1 MLSEIV
7 ITVLVIF
14 SGFISYMLMLCMRR
28 VNQYENFILKIQQII
43 EISSQRLTTVDARGH
58 YESDDETNF
67 FFQQLKD
74 IQEVL
79 DSLFETEEE
88 K

>member
-1 MLSEIV
+1 
-7 ITVLVIF
+7 
-14 SGFISYMLMLCMRR
+14 MLMLCLRR
-28 VNQYENFILKIQQII
+28 VNQYENFILKIATH
-43 EISSQRLTTVDARGH
+43 RLTTVDVRGH

-74 IQEVL
+74 IQEIL
-79 DSLFETEEE
+79 NSLFETEKE

>member
-1 MLSEIV
+1 MLFEIT
-7 ITVLVIF
+7 IAVLVIF
-14 SGFISYMLMLCMRR
+14 SGFISYMLMLCLRR

-43 EISSQRLTTVDARGH
+43 EIATHRLTTVDARGH

-74 IQEVL
+74 IQEIL
-79 DSLFETEEE
+79 NSLFETEKE

>member
-1 MLSEIV
+1 MLFEI
-7 ITVLVIF
+7 ITTVLVIF
-14 SGFISYMLMLCMRR
+14 SGFISYMLMLCLRR

-43 EISSQRLTTVDARGH
+43 EISSQRLTAVDARGH

-74 IQEVL
+74 IQEIL
-79 DSLFETEEE
+79 NSLFETETKE
-88 K
+88 